1 MNDLLRKLRPERL
14 RELVL
19 LLLILVV
26 LIFFS
31 TVIEYYLNARLFNRV
46 STSVAIMGVL
56 AIGQTLVILTRNI
69 DLSVGSMVGFT
80 AYFVGQ
86 HLSQNNEITPL
97 VAIFMAIGI
106 GALMGSFN
114 GFLVAFC
121 RIPAIIVT
129 LGTMALYRTLLVEY
143 SDAQTVLTVNL
154 PKWLL
159 DLPRV
164 NVLSYERLNLRL
176 MVAGMFVVVI
186 LFQLILRN
194 TSFGRKLYAVGSNP
208 EAAKNSEII
217 VF

>member
-31 TVIEYYLNARLFNRV
+31 TVIEHYLNARLFNRV
-46 STSVAIMGVL
+46 STSVAILGVL
-56 AIGQTLVILTRNI
+56 AIAQTLVILTRNI

-86 HLSQNNEITPL
+86 QLSQNNEITPL
-97 VAIFMAIGI
+97 VAILMAIGV

-114 GFLVAFC
+114 GFLVAVC

-129 LGTMALYRTLLVEY
+129 LGTMALY
-143 SDAQTVLTVNL
+143 
-154 PKWLL
+154 
-159 DLPRV
+159 
-164 NVLSYERLNLRL
+164 
-176 MVAGMFVVVI
+176 
-186 LFQLILRN
+186 
-194 TSFGRKLYAVGSNP
+194 
-208 EAAKNSEII
+208 
-217 VF
+217 